1 MVKVMVFGSRM
12 EGARLHKDMGIRSNW
27 KRGSK

>member
-1 MVKVMVFGSRM
+1 MVKAIRFGLRM

-27 KRGSK
+27 KRSGK